1 MEQHDDGCAVEMQE
15 DGGGH
20 GFGTPMAKEEIKDIE
35 GSLGRIHMVLACGST
50 LVLCC
55 MDQAGVIPEGR
66 DESPNTIDG
75 LARMMPTRL
84 RRSVFSWQTAR
95 KS

>member
-1 MEQHDDGCAVEMQE
+1 
-15 DGGGH
+15 
-20 GFGTPMAKEEIKDIE
+20 MAKEEIKDIE
-35 GSLGRIHMVLACGST
+35 GSLGRIHMVLTCGST

-55 MDQAGVIPEGR
+55 MDEVGVIPEGR